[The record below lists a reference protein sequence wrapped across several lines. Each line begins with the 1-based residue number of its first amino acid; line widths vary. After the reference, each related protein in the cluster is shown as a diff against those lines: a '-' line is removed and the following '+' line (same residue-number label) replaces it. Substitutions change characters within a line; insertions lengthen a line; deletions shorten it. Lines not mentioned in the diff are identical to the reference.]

1 MTEETGKPRF
11 KESNSPWDEVNYEHD
26 KAYLWEK
33 QKYWT
38 DVEDKAKLMT
48 SGLGENKMYSILI

>member
-1 MTEETGKPRF
+1 MSEKKF
-11 KESNSPWDEVNYEHD
+11 KESNSPWDEVNYEQD

-38 DVEDKAKLMT
+38 DIEEKAGLMT
-48 SGLGENKMYSILI
+48 NGLG